1 MNLLKIV
8 VIVMALWAAA
18 APSAALSAS
27 AKPSFVNITL
37 QDLDLQNQDGKRL
50 KFKSDAVG
58 DRIVAMTFTYTNC
71 TTICPVLD
79 SIFVRLQDLVGP
91 NLGKDVALLTLSI
104 DPVND
109 SPARLKQ
116 HAAKL
121 KAKPG
126 WTFLTGKK
134 TDVDIILKGLDVYAP
149 DIYDHP
155 PAVFVGD
162 GKKNVWKRLYG
173 FPSAEKIM
181 AMIKEFED
189 ARK

>member
-1 MNLLKIV
+1 MNVQKIM
-8 VIVMALWAAA
+8 VIVLALCGAL

-27 AKPSFVNITL
+27 AKPTFVNVTL
-37 QDLDLQNQDGKRL
+37 RDLEVLNQDGKRL
-50 KFKSDAVG
+50 QFKSGAIG
-58 DRIVAMTFTYTNC
+58 DRIVALTFTYTNC

-134 TDVDIILKGLDVYAP
+134 TDIDNILKGLDVYAP

-162 GKKNVWKRLYG
+162 AKKNVWKRLYG